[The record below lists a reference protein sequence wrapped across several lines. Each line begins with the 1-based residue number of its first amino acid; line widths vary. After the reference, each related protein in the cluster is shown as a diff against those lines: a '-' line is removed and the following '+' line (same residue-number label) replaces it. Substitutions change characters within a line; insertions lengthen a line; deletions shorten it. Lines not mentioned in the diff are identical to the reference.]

1 MLFSKRRLCI
11 ACECLCVS
19 VFVCAIAFC
28 RFLHFTSLLLSRL
41 ARCIGFRYI
50 SQVSLF
56 LPRFFRCV
64 CVLHSEKIYVVYIG
78 WSDGVFLHLTGKWCV
93 LLANSFSYFRRGRE
107 KQCLLLCAVIYY
119 IWFIHKCVYACF
131 TENSIA
137 LWFGVCVCMK
147 TTRYERM
154 RKKSS
159 SRTQNSNRK
168 ITSHCNH
175 FADKKPP
182 KRASVSAKE
191 RDRIKPKYVFW
202 ILWKFGTSGILIYR
216 FYKCMYGCAHANIQ
230 TVNIQ
235 FCGLCII
242 FLVMFHIFLL
252 RSFNGDSNGENFGG
266 WECRWK
272 STEKFPLIIL
282 FTCSFFSLS
291 RPFFR

>member
-1 MLFSKRRLCI
+1 MYCWRIRFRIFDVAEKSNVCCYVQLFITFDSYI
-11 ACECLCVS
+11 N
-19 VFVCAIAFC
+19 VCMRALQKIL
-28 RFLHFTSLLLSRL
+28 LHYGL
-41 ARCIGFRYI
+41 
-50 SQVSLF
+50 V
-56 LPRFFRCV
+56 
-64 CVLHSEKIYVVYIG
+64 
-78 WSDGVFLHLTGKWCV
+78 
-93 LLANSFSYFRRGRE
+93 
-107 KQCLLLCAVIYY
+107 
-119 IWFIHKCVYACF
+119 CVYAWKPLGMSGWGKKVAAEHKIP
-131 TENSIA
+131 TEKSPAIA
-137 LWFGVCVCMK
+137 IILPTKNHRNEQAWA
-147 TTRYERM
+147 
-154 RKKSS
+154 RK
-159 SRTQNSNRK
+159 R
-168 ITSHCNH
+168 
-175 FADKKPP
+175 
-182 KRASVSAKE
+182 E